1 MYERADDP
9 QLLDVVSRDV
19 RGKSTSEGR
28 AFLRSPERVSLWR
41 DALKAIRSDL
51 ETQAISRKADA
62 EAFRTACMRKG
73 PEGKQDWFE
82 YKASWDAW
90 KSGAA
95 RFRRGVE
102 LNLAEA
108 KRIAQ
113 GLTEEA
119 DQQRYRQL
127 LVEAL
132 NFLNQDEAITY
143 KYIPARDDL
152 REKISSVLYKNG

>member
-9 QLLDVVSRDV
+9 QLLDVVARDV
-19 RGKSTSEGR
+19 RGQSTPEEK
-28 AFLRSPERVSLWR
+28 AFLRSPQGATLWR
-41 DALKAIRSDL
+41 DALKALRSDL

-62 EAFRTACMRKG
+62 EAFRTACFRKG
-73 PEGKQDWFE
+73 PEGKREWFD

-90 KSGAA
+90 KSGAS

-108 KRIAQ
+108 KRISQELAEQ
-113 GLTEEA
+113 AG
-119 DQQRYRQL
+119 QQRYRQL
-127 LVEAL
+127 LVETL

-143 KYIPARDDL
+143 KYVPTRDNL
-152 REKISSVLYKNG
+152 REKISSALYKNS

>member
-9 QLLDVVSRDV
+9 ALIEVVSRDV
-19 RGKSTSEGR
+19 RGKSTPEEQ
-28 AFLRSPERVSLWR
+28 AFLRSADGVKLWR
-41 DALKAIRSDL
+41 DALKAIRTDL

-73 PEGKQDWFE
+73 PAGKQDWFE
-82 YKASWDAW
+82 YKAGWDAW
-90 KSGAA
+90 KTSAA

-102 LNLAEA
+102 TNLAEA
-108 KRIAQ
+108 KRITRE
-113 GLTEEA
+113 LEEEA

-132 NFLNQDEAITY
+132 NFLNQEEAITY
-143 KYIPARDDL
+143 KYVPARDDL
-152 REKISSVLYKNG
+152 REKISTALYRNA

>member
-1 MYERADDP
+1 MYERADDQ
-9 QLLDVVSRDV
+9 QLLDLVSRDV
-19 RGKSTSEGR
+19 RGKSTDEEK
-28 AFLRSPERVSLWR
+28 AFLRSSENVILWR
-41 DALKAIRSDL
+41 DALKALRSDL

-73 PEGKQDWFE
+73 PEGKRDWFE

-108 KRIAQ
+108 KR
-113 GLTEEA
+113 LTQELSEQ
-119 DQQRYRQL
+119 DVQQRYRQL
-127 LVEAL
+127 LVESL

-143 KYIPARDDL
+143 RFVPDRDAL
-152 REKISSVLYKNG
+152 REKISNALYKRG

>member
-1 MYERADDP
+1 MYQRADDP
-9 QLLDVVSRDV
+9 AFIEVVSRDV
-19 RGKSTSEGR
+19 RGKSTPEERS
-28 AFLRSPERVSLWR
+28 FLRSAEGGTLWR

-73 PEGKQDWFE
+73 LAGKHDWFE

-90 KSGAA
+90 KAGAA

-108 KRIAQ
+108 KRLAQ
-113 GLTEEA
+113 EVAEEA
-119 DQQRYRQL
+119 GQQRYRHL

-132 NFLNQDEAITY
+132 NFLNRDEAITY

-152 REKISSVLYKNG
+152 REKIAEALYKNG